1 MGVFDALR
9 AASAGALLAVAM
21 LTGGVNGV
29 FAADGEPE
37 GAETAETALRNF
49 DRAMLS
55 ILRRSQADLTART
68 RPVMLIAR
76 DVTVVTKDGE
86 NTYPRDGRGYN
97 ELKTVS
103 HVLLGIIGAV
113 TPWPRD
119 DAGKARMKTEFAV
132 IQTEIG
138 RFLTTIDDLDLP
150 AETIA
155 RQRDM
160 LGIAETF
167 VNRALSGKELLRAD
181 VSAAINKMRPVWA
194 ANMRDAARTELEAL
208 HRAVTAARDDLSAD
222 EWDRIYVVSHGGP
235 DVRAVNVVRLYLQRV
250 MPGKMDA
257 GQVLFAVDTHGKDKM
272 IDYAGY
278 VRMQRIVGAW
288 AFGDPKRMEV
298 DLLGYEAGAI
308 LDEIIPAS
316 APERAYLE

>member
-1 MGVFDALR
+1 MGVFDTLR
-9 AASAGALLAVAM
+9 ATIAGSFLAAAVLAGTGTDVA
-21 LTGGVNGV
+21 
-29 FAADGEPE
+29 AADGEK
-37 GAETAETALRNF
+37 AEEALRNF

-55 ILRRSQADLTART
+55 ILRRGQAELTART

-86 NTYPRDGRGYN
+86 TTYPRDGKGYD

-113 TPWPRD
+113 TPWPQD

-132 IQTEIG
+132 IRTEIG
-138 RFLTTIDDLDLP
+138 AFLSAIDGLDLP
-150 AETIA
+150 VDTIAKQREMLGMAEMFIDEWLSAET
-155 RQRDM
+155 
-160 LGIAETF
+160 LT
-167 VNRALSGKELLRAD
+167 RAD
-181 VSAAINKMRPVWA
+181 VSAAINRMRPVWS
-194 ANMRDAARTELEAL
+194 ANMRDAARVELEAL
-208 HRAVTAARDDLSAD
+208 HRAVTAARDDLSEGD
-222 EWDRIYVVSHGGP
+222 WQRIYVVSHGGP

-250 MPGKMDA
+250 MPGKVDA

-272 IDYAGY
+272 IDFAGY

-316 APERAYLE
+316 TPERAYLE

>member
-1 MGVFDALR
+1 MGVFDTLR
-9 AASAGALLAVAM
+9 AAFAAPFLAAAM
-21 LTGGVNGV
+21 LAGVVTGG
-29 FAADGEPE
+29 FAEDGEQE
-37 GAETAETALRNF
+37 SAETALRNF
-49 DRAMLS
+49 DHAMLS
-55 ILRRSQADLTART
+55 ILRRGQAELTART
-68 RPVMLIAR
+68 RPIMLIAR
-76 DVTVVTKDGE
+76 DVTVVTRDGE
-86 NTYPRDGRGYN
+86 KTYLRDGRGYN

-113 TPWPRD
+113 TPWPQD
-119 DAGKARMKTEFAV
+119 DAAKARMKTEFTV
-132 IQTEIG
+132 IKTEIAT
-138 RFLTTIDDLDLP
+138 FLSAIDTLDLP
-150 AETIA
+150 ADTIS
-155 RQRDM
+155 RQREM
-160 LGIAETF
+160 LGMADRFIDQ
-167 VNRALSGKELLRAD
+167 ALSANALSRAE
-181 VSAAINKMRPVWA
+181 VSSAINNMRPVWS
-194 ANMRDAARTELEAL
+194 ANMRDAARTELKAL
-208 HRAVTAARDDLSAD
+208 HRAVSAARTDLSAD

-308 LDEIIPAS
+308 LDEIIPAP
-316 APERAYLE
+316 APESAYLE

>member
-1 MGVFDALR
+1 MDCFGDLRTTLAKSCLAAILLFSAVPNAHSADGDKTEDALH
-9 AASAGALLAVAM
+9 
-21 LTGGVNGV
+21 
-29 FAADGEPE
+29 
-37 GAETAETALRNF
+37 NF

-55 ILRRSQADLTART
+55 ILRRSQAELTART

-76 DVTVVTKDGE
+76 DVTVVSEGGE
-86 NTYPRDGRGYN
+86 KSYPRDGRGYN

-113 TPWPRD
+113 TPWPQD
-119 DAGKARMKTEFAV
+119 DAGTARMKTEFAV
-132 IQTEIG
+132 IRTEIST
-138 RFLTTIDDLDLP
+138 FLSAIDDLDLP

-155 RQRDM
+155 RQREM
-160 LGIAETF
+160 LGMAGTF
-167 VNRALSGKELLRAD
+167 LDDALSGEELTRAE
-181 VSAAINKMRPVWA
+181 VSKAINTMRPVWA

-208 HRAVTAARDDLSAD
+208 HRAVTAARTDLSAD
-222 EWDRIYVVSHGGP
+222 DWDRLYVVSHGGP

-250 MPGKMDA
+250 MPAKMDA

-308 LDEIIPAS
+308 LDEIIPAP
-316 APERAYLE
+316 APDKAYLE